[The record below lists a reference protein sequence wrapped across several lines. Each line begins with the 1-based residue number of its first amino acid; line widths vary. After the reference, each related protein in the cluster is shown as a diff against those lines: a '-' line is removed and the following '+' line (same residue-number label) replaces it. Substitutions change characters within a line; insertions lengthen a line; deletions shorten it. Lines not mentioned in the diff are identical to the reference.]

1 MIIDRIETLDRR
13 RKKIFADGEF
23 AFALYLGEIRQ
34 LGLEEGG
41 ELAEELYQK
50 ILREIIFKRARERAV
65 YWLKC
70 SARTEEELRR
80 TIRQLRSRI
89 KKIAHAERGLT
100 KALEQYT
107 DSGQMSLPLEG
118 GDTA

>member
-50 ILREIIFKRARERAV
+50 ILREIIA
-65 YWLKC
+65 
-70 SARTEEELRR
+70 
-80 TIRQLRSRI
+80 TI
-89 KKIAHAERGLT
+89 
-100 KALEQYT
+100 
-107 DSGQMSLPLEG
+107 
-118 GDTA
+118 